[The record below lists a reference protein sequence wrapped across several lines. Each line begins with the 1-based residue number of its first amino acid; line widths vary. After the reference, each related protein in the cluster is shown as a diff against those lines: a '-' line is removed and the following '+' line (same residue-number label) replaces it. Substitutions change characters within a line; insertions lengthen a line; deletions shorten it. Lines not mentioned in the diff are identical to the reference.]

1 MKKLEILEQ
10 IEKKRSIHWTPW
22 IGDRYF
28 EIPPQN
34 KMLIIAESHYLSPSN
49 DEEKTE
55 NDLKNKFSR
64 DYIQRMIGGDVQ
76 YKFIDPNT
84 TFDNFHKVLFG
95 SSDLDFTKFWGSVG
109 FYNFIQRPMASKNHR
124 PTKEDN
130 KHAWTTFAEVFNLL
144 KPSYCLFIGTS
155 SPNHLDKSL
164 TIGDSLKRSAISCP
178 EMINRA
184 YGKIMTI
191 EDDSS
196 HVAKCVFIKHTS
208 KYLSHK
214 TWHEF
219 LNKQIGDQ
227 MNWLKSA
234 VSEI

>member
-10 IEKKRSIHWTPW
+10 IAKKRSIHWTPW
-22 IGDRYF
+22 IGNRYF
-28 EIPPQN
+28 ETPPQN
-34 KMLIIAESHYLSPSN
+34 RMLIIAESHYLSPSN

-55 NDLKNKFSR
+55 KDLKNKLSK
-64 DYIQRMIGGDVQ
+64 DYTQRMIGEDVQ
-76 YKFIDPNT
+76 FKHYYGNP
-84 TFDNFHKVLFG
+84 TFRNFHKVLFG
-95 SSDLDFTKFWGSVG
+95 TGDLDFTKFWQLVG
-109 FYNFIQRPMASKNHR
+109 FYNFIQKPMASKNHR
-124 PTKEDN
+124 PSKEDN
-130 KHAWTTFAEVFNLL
+130 RQAWSTFAEVFNLL

-164 TIGDSLKRSAISCP
+164 EIGGSLKRSAISCP

-184 YGKIMTI
+184 YGKVMII
-191 EDDSS
+191 EGENS

-208 KYLSHK
+208 MRISHNQ
-214 TWHEF
+214 WHEF